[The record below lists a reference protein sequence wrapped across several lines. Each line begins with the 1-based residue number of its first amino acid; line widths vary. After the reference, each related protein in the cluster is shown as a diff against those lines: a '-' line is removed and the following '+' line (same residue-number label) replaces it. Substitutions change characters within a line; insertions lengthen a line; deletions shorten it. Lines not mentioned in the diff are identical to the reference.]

1 MSLRSG
7 YGIFF
12 LMIKRKQTKK
22 KRFRFCAAALAG
34 ITAAGAVL
42 LSGCGT
48 DRNESYT
55 KTGTYFDTVIT
66 VAVYGKENQKYL
78 DGCFDLAGHYEKLLS
93 NTVQTS
99 DISRINDADGKYV
112 TVDSDTIEVL
122 KDALYYC
129 RKSQGAFDIT
139 IGKTADLWNFTNNK
153 GTIPAASRI
162 KDTVSHVN
170 YRNISIRGQKAALK
184 DPKAE
189 IDLGAIAKGYIADQ
203 MKDYLEKHH
212 VSSAIINLGGNVLL
226 VGDKP
231 DGSSYKV
238 GVEKPFHTE
247 QSLGTLTLSGKSVV
261 TSGVYQRYFRK
272 NGTIYHHIL
281 NTRTGYPV
289 SNQLYSVT
297 IISDS
302 SVQGDGLSTTCFA
315 LGLKKGMRLIEQ
327 TDGVEAIFVT
337 SDYRLHTSSGIG
349 TSVSFQPES

>member
-1 MSLRSG
+1 LSLQTW

-12 LMIKRKQTKK
+12 LMIRRKKTKK
-22 KRFRFCAAALAG
+22 TLIRFCAAALAG
-34 ITAAGAVL
+34 IAAAGTIL
-42 LSGCGT
+42 LSGCGAAA
-48 DRNESYT
+48 NESYT

-66 VAVYGKENQKYL
+66 VAVYGKQNQKYL
-78 DGCFDLAGHYEKLLS
+78 KGCFDLAGHYEKLLS
-93 NTVQTS
+93 NTIRTS
-99 DISRINDADGKYV
+99 DISRINDAGGKYV

-139 IGKTADLWNFTNNK
+139 IGKTADLWDFADNK
-153 GTIPAASRI
+153 GTIPADSKIR
-162 KDTVSHVN
+162 DTVSHVN
-170 YRNISIRGQKAALK
+170 YRNISIRGQQAALK
-184 DPKAE
+184 DAKAE
-189 IDLGAIAKGYIADQ
+189 IDLGAIAKGFIADK
-203 MKDYLEKHH
+203 MKAYLEKNN

-226 VGDKP
+226 VGSKP

-238 GVEKPFHTE
+238 GVEKPFQTE
-247 QSLGTLTLSGKSVV
+247 ESLGTLTLSDKSVV
-261 TSGVYQRYFRK
+261 TSGVYQRYFKK
-272 NGTIYHHIL
+272 NGIIYHHIL

-302 SVQGDGLSTTCFA
+302 STQGDGLSTTCFA

-337 SDYRLHTSSGIG
+337 SDYRLHTTSGIG
-349 TSVSFQPES
+349 TAVSFQPES